1 MEAVATVKGVKI
13 DSMKKFL
20 WLFVPSESW
29 RNEHNSSI
37 AIIQQKKYKKNF
49 LKKIKKVLDN
59 FMEL

>member
-13 DSMKKFL
+13 DSMKKIL

-37 AIIQQKKYKKNF
+37 AIIQQKKYKTNF